1 MGRAG
6 DGRIGMKKYIVRL
19 TNEERQGLTR
29 LVSKGKAAARKL
41 TRARVLLKADVG
53 DGGPGW
59 TDDRIAEA
67 LEVGTR
73 RVENIRKRFVE
84 EGLEATV
91 NRKKRCRPPRER
103 VLDGEKEAKLIALC
117 CGNPPEGRAR
127 WTLRLLAD
135 KLVELDVIESISHE
149 TVRQALKKTN

>member
-1 MGRAG
+1 
-6 DGRIGMKKYIVRL
+6 MKKYIVRL
-19 TNEERQGLTR
+19 TDEEREDLTR

-73 RVENIRKRFVE
+73 RVENIRKRLVE
-84 EGLEATV
+84 EGLEAAV

-103 VLDGEKEAKLIALC
+103 ILDGEKEAKLIALC

-135 KLVELDVIESISHE
+135 NLVELDIVESISYE
-149 TVRQALKKTN
+149 TVRQALKQTN

>member
-1 MGRAG
+1 
-6 DGRIGMKKYIVRL
+6 MKKYIVRL
-19 TNEERQGLTR
+19 TDEEREELTR

-84 EGLEATV
+84 KGLEATI
-91 NRKKRCRPPRER
+91 NRKKRCRPPRQKI
-103 VLDGEKEAKLIALC
+103 LDGEKEAKLIALC

-135 KLVELDVIESISHE
+135 KLVEFDIVESISHE
-149 TVRQALKKTN
+149 TVRQTLKKTN